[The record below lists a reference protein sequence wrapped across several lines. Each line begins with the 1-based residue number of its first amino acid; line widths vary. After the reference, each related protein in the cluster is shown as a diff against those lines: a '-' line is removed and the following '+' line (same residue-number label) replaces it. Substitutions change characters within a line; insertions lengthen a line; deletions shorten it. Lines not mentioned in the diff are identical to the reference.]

1 MLAQLRHLF
10 IPHHTNNHRPKIL
23 HPSGLALLIGIYLFS
38 QASLKLV
45 AHYDQQFIQGEVLGY
60 ASNISVGDVIAQ
72 VNQERLNNGK
82 ATLIENGQLAAA
94 AQAKANDM
102 FASNYWAHNNP
113 TNGRQPW
120 NFIREAGYVYRYAGE
135 NLARDFGDTPSM
147 VAAWM
152 ASPTHRDNIVSDRYT
167 ETGVAVA
174 NGSLEGVETTLV
186 VQMFGNRSGK
196 PAVSAAT
203 TSTLPQS
210 VPSKKVSSP
219 SPLPSSLEP
228 SPTPPSV
235 LSEIPLP
242 KVAVVQASEPNTN
255 SVIPPMAISKSLAL
269 SIIFVLGATLCIDYI
284 IISKRK
290 IVRLT
295 GKNTA
300 HLAFLSVVAIIIL
313 VIQAGNIL

>member
-23 HPSGLALLIGIYLFS
+23 HPSGLSLLIGIYLFS

-45 AHYDQQFIQGEVLGY
+45 ANYDQQIIQGEILGY
-60 ASNISVGDVIAQ
+60 ASSIFVSDVISQ

-82 ATLIENGQLAAA
+82 APLIENAQLSSA

-135 NLARDFGDTPSM
+135 NLARDFGDTPNM

-167 ETGVAVA
+167 ETGVAVV

-186 VQMFGNRSGK
+186 VQMFGNRGGK
-196 PAVSAAT
+196 PAVSAARSEAKNQSAEGSTPPPPT
-203 TSTLPQS
+203 TPTP
-210 VPSKKVSSP
+210 
-219 SPLPSSLEP
+219 EP
-228 SPTPPSV
+228 SPA
-235 LSEIPLP
+235 LIPIQ
-242 KVAVVQASEPNTN
+242 VAQAQATFDVASQPNTN
-255 SVIPPMAISKSLAL
+255 PIMPPLAVSKSLAL
-269 SIIFVLGATLCIDYI
+269 SILAVLGATLCIDYI
-284 IISKRK
+284 IISKKK
-290 IVRLT
+290 IIRLT

-300 HLAFLSVVAIIIL
+300 HLAFLSVVAIIVL

>member
-10 IPHHTNNHRPKIL
+10 LPHHTNNHRPKIL
-23 HPSGLALLIGIYLFS
+23 HPSGLVLLIGIYLFS
-38 QASLKLV
+38 QASLKL
-45 AHYDQQFIQGEVLGY
+45 AAQYDQPVIHGDVLGY
-60 ASNISVGDVIAQ
+60 ASNISVADVIAQ
-72 VNQERLNNGK
+72 VNQQRLNNGK
-82 ATLIENGQLAAA
+82 TTLVENGQLTAA

-113 TNGRQPW
+113 HNGRQPW

-135 NLARDFGDTPSM
+135 NLARDFGDTPNM

-152 ASPTHRDNIVSDRYT
+152 ASPSHRDNIVSDRYT
-167 ETGVAVA
+167 ETGVAVV

-186 VQMFGNRSGK
+186 VQMFGNRGGK

-203 TSTLPQS
+203 TTA
-210 VPSKKVSSP
+210 PS
-219 SPLPSSLEP
+219 P
-228 SPTPPSV
+228 SPTPPPV
-235 LSEIPLP
+235 LITDIPLP
-242 KVAVVQASEPNTN
+242 KVAQVQASEPNN
-255 SVIPPMAISKSLAL
+255 APIMPPNAISKSLAL
-269 SIIFVLGATLCIDYI
+269 SILLVLGATLCIDYI

-290 IVRLT
+290 IIRLT

-300 HLAFLSVVAIIIL
+300 HLAFLIVVAVIVL